1 MKKLS
6 HKISTALSLII
17 TVFAGAMLI
26 ICIGIF
32 TGGCANAQKNETPVK
47 TESDT
52 SWNSA
57 YLVMFDFSNIDDA
70 IYSRDDGI
78 FYLEYN
84 DPDAWDYDNLAYL
97 SSRDE
102 WYGNY
107 IRVEINNCLVS
118 EFLEDWDEYISLRN
132 QKEYNPRQYEL
143 CYKWGV
149 LEEYYT
155 SCGDFNFELVPIVG
169 DWFKGSEQIRHD
181 YCKIP

>member
-6 HKISTALSLII
+6 HKIGTALSLII
-17 TVFAGAMLI
+17 TAFAGAMLI

-78 FYLEYN
+78 FYLKYN

-97 SSRDE
+97 SGREE
-102 WYGNY
+102 WYGDY
-107 IRVEINNCLVS
+107 IQVELEDSIVS
-118 EFLEDWDEYISLRN
+118 EFLQDW
-132 QKEYNPRQYEL
+132 KEWLDIIHDDSKGYNPREFEL
-143 CYKWGV
+143 CYKWGI

-155 SCGDFNFELVPIVG
+155 SYGDFFFELVPIVG
-169 DWFKGSEQIRHD
+169 DWFSGTEKIRQ
-181 YCKIP
+181 